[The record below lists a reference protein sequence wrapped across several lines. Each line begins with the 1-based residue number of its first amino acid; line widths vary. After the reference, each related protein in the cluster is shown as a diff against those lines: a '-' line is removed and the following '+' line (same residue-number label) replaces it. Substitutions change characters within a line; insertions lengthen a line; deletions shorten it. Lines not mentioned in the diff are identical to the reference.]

1 MPTASPLLLLPQ
13 REITLAGE
21 PAVMACTLGSIWRCE
36 QVVGKNPPPGRQVTR
51 AWLWSLLTTFQPGLT
66 VRDVGAL
73 EPREYAAAMEAAKE
87 LMTPPKERAQGA
99 QAQSDKP
106 LDWFDTWAIGRFDL
120 GLSEAEFWHLS
131 PGLFDALWKRF
142 EEADERRLYGHAM
155 VCAEIWNVKIDP
167 EKTAR
172 FSPDLF
178 MPGKRSEKAA
188 KAMVAEQ
195 RAGMKAKLRD
205 GLALLGGRKKK

>member
-1 MPTASPLLLLPQ
+1 M
-13 REITLAGE
+13 
-21 PAVMACTLGSIWRCE
+21 
-36 QVVGKNPPPGRQVTR
+36 TR
-51 AWLWSLLTTFQPGLT
+51 ALLWSLLTTFQPEIT

-73 EPREYAAAMEAAKE
+73 QPREYASALEAAKA
-87 LMTPPKERAQGA
+87 LMWPPKEREQGA

-120 GLSEAEFWHLS
+120 GLPEAEFWHLS

-142 EEADERRLYGHAM
+142 EEADERTLYGHAM

-167 EKTAR
+167 EKTPRVSA
-172 FSPDLF
+172 DLF
-178 MPGKRSEKAA
+178 MPGKRSEAEA
-188 KAMVAEQ
+188 KRIAAEQ

-205 GLALLGGRKKK
+205 GLALLGGKRK

>member
-1 MPTASPLLLLPQ
+1 
-13 REITLAGE
+13 
-21 PAVMACTLGSIWRCE
+21 MACTLGSIWRFE
-36 QVVGKNPPPGRQVTR
+36 QAVGRNATPGRTMTR
-51 AWLWSLLTTFQPGLT
+51 ALLWSLLTTFQPEIT

-73 EPREYAAAMEAAKE
+73 QPREYAAALEAAKA
-87 LMTPPKERAQGA
+87 LMSPPKERAQSA
-99 QAQSDKP
+99 QAQSAEA

-167 EKTAR
+167 EKAPR
-172 FSPDLF
+172 VSADLF
-178 MPGKRSEKAA
+178 MPGKRSEAEA
-188 KAMVAEQ
+188 KRIAAEQ

-205 GLALLGGRKKK
+205 GLALLGGKRK